1 MIGKTVSHYRI
12 VEKLGGGGM
21 GVVYQAEDMSLGRPV
36 ALKFLPEAL
45 ARDPQGLERFKREAR
60 AAAALNHPNIC
71 TIYEIGEH
79 DGQPFIAMEL
89 LEGQTLKQRLAV
101 GARRAVPLPTDELL
115 DLAIQIADALD
126 AAHAKG
132 IVHRDI
138 KPANIFVTTRG
149 QAKIL
154 DFGLAKL
161 ARVGASGA
169 RPSALPEAVGV
180 STQLTAAA
188 SEEALTS
195 PGTAMGTVAYMS
207 PEQARGEE
215 LDARTDL
222 FSFGVVLYEM
232 ATSRQAFSG
241 STSAV
246 IFDAILHKAP
256 TAPVRLNPELPP
268 ELERIINKCLEKD
281 REMRYQHASDIRSDL
296 KRLKRDTD
304 SGRSGV
310 VSEVASAMSMASV
323 GPAAGP
329 PSSGAIILNE
339 ARRHKGVLALMLLGL
354 VLLLV
359 ALGIHLFK
367 LNARRSE
374 WNVQAMK
381 ITRVTQSGN
390 AANVAISPDGHYVV
404 YVLREGEKQSLN
416 VRQVATGSDVQIL
429 PPDEVQFKGLTFSPD
444 ANYIDFVRSD
454 KINPGY
460 SYLYQMPVLGGTPRQ
475 LIRDIDTP
483 ISFSP
488 DGTQFAF
495 GRGVSA
501 KGEVRVLIAKADG
514 SGERVLVTRSALI
527 SLVGPAW
534 SPDGRTVA
542 LKTLETA
549 KGVRSVLWAVSVADG
564 SVRELYSNPY
574 SIGRPRW
581 VPDGSG
587 LLVAMRDPSPPYRGQ
602 LWYIPFP
609 KGELRRLTND
619 LTDYQLDC
627 LDLTHDGT
635 TLVDTE
641 MTTVS
646 DLWVAPAGDAARARQ
661 ITSKEP
667 PIGDFSW
674 MPNGSIV
681 FDNEDL
687 NLFAVNPDGSGH
699 TLLTPNERQNWTPSA
714 CGDGRYI
721 VFLSYQEQKLGLWR
735 MDADGSNPVPLGDES
750 FAWSPQCSPDGKWVV
765 YLQGASMTMV
775 QVPVT
780 GEKPP
785 QVVTQDSSY
794 TSLRISP
801 DGKLIVYLTMASDF
815 SKPNQM
821 KVIPFG
827 GGTPIYQFDWPGAA
841 GAPHWAPDGKAV
853 EYVLTREGVSNIWQ
867 HKLTGGPPK
876 QITHFKS
883 GLIFAFDWSRDG
895 KQLALARGSESSNVI
910 LISNFR

>member
-1 MIGKTVSHYRI
+1 MIGQTVSHYHI
-12 VEKLGGGGM
+12 LEKLGGGGM
-21 GVVYQAEDMSLGRPV
+21 GVVYRAEDTKLHRHV
-36 ALKFLPEAL
+36 ALKFLPEGLSKDRQA
-45 ARDPQGLERFKREAR
+45 LERFSREAQ
-60 AAAALNHPNIC
+60 AASGLDHPNIC
-71 TIYEIGEH
+71 TIYDIGEH
-79 DGQPFIAMEL
+79 EGQLFIVMQL
-89 LEGQTLKQRLAV
+89 LEGQTLK
-101 GARRAVPLPTDELL
+101 ARIGGKPVKTEEVL
-115 DLAIQIADALD
+115 DLAVQVADALD

-132 IVHRDI
+132 IIHRDI

-161 ARVGASGA
+161 APQQKRAA
-169 RPSALPEAVGV
+169 EAVGV

-222 FSFGVVLYEM
+222 FSFGVALYEM

-241 STSAV
+241 STTAV

-281 REMRYQHASDIRSDL
+281 RELRYQHASDIRSDL

-310 VSEVASAMSMASV
+310 VSEVTSAGSIAPV

-329 PSSGAIILNE
+329 PSSGAVILNE
-339 ARRHKGVLALMLLGL
+339 ARRHKGVVALMLLGL

-359 ALGIHLFK
+359 ALGIYLFK

-454 KINPGY
+454 KNSPAY

-475 LIRDIDTP
+475 LIRDIDAP

-495 GRGVSA
+495 VRGVPD
-501 KGEVRVLIAKADG
+501 KGEVRVLIAKAGG
-514 SGERVLVTRSALI
+514 SGERVLGTRSAINALF
-527 SLVGPAW
+527 GPAW
-534 SPDGRTVA
+534 SPDGKTVA
-542 LKTLETA
+542 LTTYETA
-549 KGVRSVLWAVSVADG
+549 KGLRAVLWAVSVSDG
-564 SVRELYSNPY
+564 SVREVYSAPHP
-574 SIGRPRW
+574 IGRPRW
-581 VPDGSG
+581 LPDGSG
-587 LLVAMRDPSPPYRGQ
+587 LLVPMGDPPAFRGQ

-609 KGELRRLTND
+609 KGEVRRLTND
-619 LTDYQLDC
+619 LTDYQFDW

-641 MTTVS
+641 TTTVS
-646 DLWVAPAGDAARARQ
+646 DLWVAPAGDAAQARQ
-661 ITSKEP
+661 VTSKEP
-667 PIGDFSW
+667 LIGEFSW

-681 FDNEDL
+681 FTNEDGI
-687 NLFAVNPDGSGH
+687 LFAVNPDRSGH
-699 TLLTPNERQNWTPSA
+699 TLLTPSERLNWGPSA
-714 CGDGRYI
+714 CGDGRHI
-721 VFLSYQEQKLGLWR
+721 VFLTYREQKVGVWR
-735 MDADGSNPVPLGDES
+735 MDADGSNPVRLADET
-750 FAWSPQCSPDGKWVV
+750 FASYPQCSPDGKWVV
-765 YLQGASMTMV
+765 YRQGASLNMV
-775 QVPVT
+775 QVPVS

-785 QVVTQDSSY
+785 QVVTQDSLYS
-794 TSLRISP
+794 SLRISP
-801 DGKLIVYLTMASDF
+801 DGELIVYLAFPSEI
-815 SKPNQM
+815 SKPNQL

-827 GGTPIYQFDWPGAA
+827 GGTPIYQFDWPAVA
-841 GAPHWAPDGKAV
+841 GSPHWAPDGKAV
-853 EYVLTREGVSNIWQ
+853 ECVLTREGVSNIWQ
-867 HKLTGGPPK
+867 QKLAGGPPK
-876 QITHFKS
+876 QITNFKS